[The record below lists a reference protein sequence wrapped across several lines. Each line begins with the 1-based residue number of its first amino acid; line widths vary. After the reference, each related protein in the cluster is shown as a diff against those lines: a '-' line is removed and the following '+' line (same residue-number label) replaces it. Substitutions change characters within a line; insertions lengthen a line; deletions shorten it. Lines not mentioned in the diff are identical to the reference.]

1 MSPTPDDY
9 KCFIFGPTIILI
21 YLVQRWHGRRLQLTW
36 LGSLARFY
44 HLYAWLCTT
53 TGFTLALFFYLVGR
67 DLCSIIKTSAVNKIP
82 TWMTITPPPAA
93 PAEIEETASANA
105 QLTSWMTDDA
115 EEAWKKKKE
124 YHDAKLQQI
133 EEARADFWASAEE
146 ENINAGALETGDVA
160 TPF

>member
-1 MSPTPDDY
+1 
-9 KCFIFGPTIILI
+9 
-21 YLVQRWHGRRLQLTW
+21 
-36 LGSLARFY
+36 
-44 HLYAWLCTT
+44 
-53 TGFTLALFFYLVGR
+53 VGR

-82 TWMTITPPPAA
+82 TWMTIRPPPAA

-160 TPF
+160 IPF